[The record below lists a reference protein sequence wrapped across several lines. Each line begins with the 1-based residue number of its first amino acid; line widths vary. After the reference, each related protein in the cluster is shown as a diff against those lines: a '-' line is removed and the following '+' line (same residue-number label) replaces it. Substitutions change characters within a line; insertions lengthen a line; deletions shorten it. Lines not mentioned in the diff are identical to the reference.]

1 MYRHSE
7 TGLPMAG
14 LRGVVSPQYK
24 DGICSGKLG
33 EEMSACISVSLPWPE
48 SALSPNSRDRWAK
61 IAAAKSARYIAKLE
75 TFKLFTIG
83 ANDKPVYNFFVRLKI
98 SFIFHPPTHR
108 HYDLD
113 GLVTRCKNYQDGIFD
128 ALNNNDNQIEV
139 IEARI
144 KDVCAGG
151 SVTITISEVDE

>member
-1 MYRHSE
+1 MIGPI
-7 TGLPMAG
+7 T
-14 LRGVVSPQYK
+14 
-24 DGICSGKLG
+24 I
-33 EEMSACISVSLPWPE
+33 ILPWPE
-48 SALSPNSRDRWAK
+48 SALSPNSRDRWGK
-61 IAAAKSARYIAKLE
+61 IKAAKFARQTGKITILRAGYCSTPSDPVF
-75 TFKLFTIG
+75 TFD
-83 ANDKPVYNFFVRLKI
+83 A
-98 SFIFHPPTHR
+98 PTHR

-151 SVTITISEVDE
+151 SVTITISEVDDD